1 MMVHYLKLY
10 GCTLISFLVIDLAWL
25 WIMAPRFYSKQIGFL
40 MKTNPNWTVAFVFY
54 LMFVAGILVF
64 VVTPGLKAESLSR
77 TIFLG
82 VMFGLLTY
90 GTYDLT
96 NWAMVKDWPW
106 IVSVI
111 DLIWGMFVSAVVG
124 TVGYLCGRWLA

>member
-1 MMVHYLKLY
+1 MVHYLKLY